1 MGGRRARPFVHA
13 DSHLVRGLLYL
24 VSMAIAPRITQPMAV
39 PWAGARRGEPV
50 RLLLTLERRVSL
62 VVEDDEEPIVD
73 PNARVFQ
80 MELIALLTVEDT
92 DASVLEQ
99 RRVRAHANDIS
110 RFAGAVMEQVELA
123 CELCTG
129 ITVAVTRDD
138 GGIWH
143 PVRALLSTLR
153 VDGAPVVVAEVVER
167 PPLSREDLELTRR
180 SRKKPAL
187 AAGTAPPPFF
197 K

>member
-123 CELCTG
+123 CELCPG

>member
-1 MGGRRARPFVHA
+1 M
-13 DSHLVRGLLYL
+13 VRGLLY
-24 VSMAIAPRITQPMAV
+24 VNSMTFAPRITQPMSV
-39 PWAGARRGEPV
+39 PWAGARRGDPV

-62 VVEDDEEPIVD
+62 VVEDDDEPIVD

-80 MELIALLTVEDT
+80 MELIALLTIEDA

-99 RRVRAHANDIS
+99 RRVRAHATDIS
-110 RFAGAVMEQVELA
+110 RFAGAVVEQVELA
-123 CELCTG
+123 CELCPG

-138 GGIWH
+138 SGTWH
-143 PVRALLSTLR
+143 PVRAMLSTLR
-153 VDGAPVVVAEVVER
+153 VEGVPVVVAEVVER
-167 PPLSREDLELTRR
+167 PLLSREDLELTRR
-180 SRKKPAL
+180 SRKKPSF

>member
-1 MGGRRARPFVHA
+1 M
-13 DSHLVRGLLYL
+13 S
-24 VSMAIAPRITQPMAV
+24 V
-39 PWAGARRGEPV
+39 PWVGARRGDPV
-50 RLLLTLERRVSL
+50 RILVTLERRVSL
-62 VVEDDEEPIVD
+62 VVEDDEAPVVD
-73 PNARVFQ
+73 PYARVFA
-80 MELIALLTVEDT
+80 MELIALLPIEDDEGST
-92 DASVLEQ
+92 LEQ
-99 RRVRAHANDIS
+99 RRVRAHATDIAK
-110 RFAGAVMEQVELA
+110 FAGTVMEQIELA
-123 CELCTG
+123 CQLCPG

-143 PVRALLSTLR
+143 PVRVMLSTLR

-180 SRKKPAL
+180 SRKKPAF